1 MENKGEGPSIARGF
15 GVVKESAGATKV
27 IESCESSRALPANQQ
42 VCDECNPMKD
52 ALAPGAGI

>member
-1 MENKGEGPSIARGF
+1 MENKGEGRNMATGF
-15 GVVKESAGATKV
+15 GGVKESAGATKV

-52 ALAPGAGI
+52 ALAPGVGI